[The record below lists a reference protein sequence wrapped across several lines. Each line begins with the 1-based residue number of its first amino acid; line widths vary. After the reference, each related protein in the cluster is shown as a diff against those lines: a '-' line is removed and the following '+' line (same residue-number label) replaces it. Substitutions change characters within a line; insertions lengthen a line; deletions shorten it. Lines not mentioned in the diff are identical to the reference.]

1 MKIQQTGS
9 SLLIL
14 ILILFLLAPAHA
26 DLVATVDRTIISD
39 ADLISLTVRAS
50 DATADTEPDFTVLE
64 RDFEVISISP
74 KRNSQ
79 FRIVNGQ
86 TSSVVYVDYA
96 IVLAPRRLGD
106 LMIPAIRAGRETTQA
121 IPVRVQQQ
129 SISQRQQMNQY
140 VFFETSV
147 DKNDTYVQGQILYTV
162 KLFYTEAIGGDFPQ
176 PPILPETVVE
186 VIENERRYES
196 VVSGKRYYVLEK
208 RYAIFPQRSGELVIP
223 RERFRGT
230 RGRGGFF
237 SQKQQVNAV
246 SESHRINV
254 RRIPEGFSGDDWIP
268 ARALTI
274 TESWTETPP
283 QFRVGEPVNRVIT
296 LAAQG
301 LSSSILPS
309 VSDMSIEGAKVYAD
323 PPATENR
330 VGAEGLTA
338 IQQTTIG
345 IVPTVEGRLDL
356 PEIRIPWWNT
366 ETDREEV
373 AVIPAA
379 TFTVMPALGE
389 AVDVPTVTVPVTE
402 LSRPVTIQA
411 ESSPLWQWAAVSLGI
426 LWLLT
431 AWQWLMLRRRIAVL
445 ESANSRRFE
454 TTTFV
459 DPDEAREY
467 KGLKQACQ
475 RNRAADAHRQLF
487 LWCKARYPQLDSADQ
502 LKPLDD
508 ALADE
513 IDTLE
518 RHLYGRNN
526 AGSWRGAEL
535 LKCIDRL
542 KQQTIEA
549 TDNRMLAADLNP
561 V

>member
-14 ILILFLLAPAHA
+14 ILFLLAPARA

-39 ADLISLTVRAS
+39 ADLFSLTVRAS
-50 DATADTEPDFTVLE
+50 DATADTEPDFSALE

-208 RYAIFPQRSGELVIP
+208 RYAVFPQRSGELVIP

-237 SQKQQVNAV
+237 SQKQQVSAT
-246 SESHRINV
+246 SESHTINV
-254 RRIPEGFSGDDWIP
+254 RRVPENFSGDNWIP
-268 ARALTI
+268 AKALEI
-274 TESWTETPP
+274 SESWTETPP

-296 LAAQG
+296 LAAKG

-309 VSDMSIEGAKVYAD
+309 VSDMSVEGAKVYAD

-330 VGAEGLTA
+330 VGADGLTA

-345 IVPTVEGRLDL
+345 IVPTQDGRLDL
-356 PEIRIPWWNT
+356 PEIRVPWWNT

-373 AVIPAA
+373 ALIPAA
-379 TFTVMPALGE
+379 TFTVLPALGE
-389 AVDVPTVTVPVTE
+389 AVDVPSVTVPVTE
-402 LSRPVTIQA
+402 LTRPTNIQA
-411 ESSPLWQWAAVSLGI
+411 GSSPIWQWVAVVLGI

-431 AWQWLMLRRRIAVL
+431 AWQWLMLRRRVAVL
-445 ESANSRRFE
+445 ESATSSRFAA
-454 TTTFV
+454 TTFV

-475 RNRAADAHRQLF
+475 RNRAADTHRQLF
-487 LWCKARYPQLDSADQ
+487 LWCKARYPHFDSADQ
-502 LKPLDD
+502 LKLMDTD
-508 ALADE
+508 LAIE
-513 IDTLE
+513 IDSLE
-518 RHLYGRNN
+518 RYLYGHDN

-542 KQQTIEA
+542 KQQPVEV
-549 TDNRMLAADLNP
+549 TDKRMLAADLNP

>member
-1 MKIQQTGS
+1 MTIQQTGRA
-9 SLLIL
+9 LLAL
-14 ILILFLLAPAHA
+14 LLFLLAPVHA

-50 DATADTEPDFTVLE
+50 DATADTEPDFSVLE
-64 RDFEVISISP
+64 QDFEVISISP

-79 FRIVNGQ
+79 FSIVNGQ

-96 IVLAPRRLGD
+96 IVLTPRKLGD
-106 LMIPAIRAGRETTQA
+106 LMIPAIRAGSEMTRA
-121 IPVRVQQQ
+121 IPIRVQQQ
-129 SISQRQQMNQY
+129 SVSQRQQMNQY

-147 DKNDTYVQGQILYTV
+147 DTNDTYVQGQILYTV

-176 PPILPETVVE
+176 PPVLPETVVE
-186 VIENERRYES
+186 TIENERRYES
-196 VVSGKRYYVLEK
+196 VVGGKRYYVLEK
-208 RYAIFPQRSGELVIP
+208 RYAVFPQRSGELVIP

-246 SESHRINV
+246 SESHTINV
-254 RRIPEGFSGDDWIP
+254 RRIPESFSGDDWIP

-274 TESWTETPP
+274 SESWTETPP

-309 VSDMSIEGAKVYAD
+309 VSDMPVEGAKVYAD

-445 ESANSRRFE
+445 ESATARRFE

-487 LWCKARYPQLDSADQ
+487 LWCKARYPHLDSADQ
-502 LKPLDD
+502 LKPMDD

-518 RHLYGRNN
+518 RHLYS
-526 AGSWRGAEL
+526 ADSASSWRGAEL
-535 LKCIDRL
+535 LRCVDRL
-542 KQQTIEA
+542 KQQKAEGQ
-549 TDNRMLAADLNP
+549 RGEMLTPNLNP
-561 V
+561 A

>member
-1 MKIQQTGS
+1 MTIQQTGS

-14 ILILFLLAPAHA
+14 ILFLLAPARA

-39 ADLISLTVRAS
+39 ADLFSLTVRAS
-50 DATADTEPDFTVLE
+50 DATADTEPDFSALE

-106 LMIPAIRAGRETTQA
+106 LMIPAIRAGSETTQA

-208 RYAIFPQRSGELVIP
+208 RYAVFPQRSGELVIP

-237 SQKQQVNAV
+237 SQKQQVSAT
-246 SESHRINV
+246 SESHTINV
-254 RRIPEGFSGDDWIP
+254 RRVPENFSGDNWIP
-268 ARALTI
+268 AKALEI
-274 TESWTETPP
+274 SESWTETPP

-296 LAAQG
+296 LAAKG

-309 VSDMSIEGAKVYAD
+309 VSDMSVEGAKVYAD

-330 VGAEGLTA
+330 VGADGLTA

-345 IVPTVEGRLDL
+345 IVPTQDGRLDL
-356 PEIRIPWWNT
+356 PEIRVPWWNT

-373 AVIPAA
+373 ALIPAA
-379 TFTVMPALGE
+379 TFTVLPALGE
-389 AVDVPTVTVPVTE
+389 AVDVPSVTVPVTE
-402 LSRPVTIQA
+402 LTRPTNIQA
-411 ESSPLWQWAAVSLGI
+411 GSSPIWQWVAVVLGI

-431 AWQWLMLRRRIAVL
+431 AWQWLMLRRRVAVL
-445 ESANSRRFE
+445 ESATSSRFAA
-454 TTTFV
+454 TTFV

-475 RNRAADAHRQLF
+475 RNRAADTHRQLF
-487 LWCKARYPQLDSADQ
+487 LWCKARYPHFDSADQ
-502 LKPLDD
+502 LKLMDTD
-508 ALADE
+508 LAIE
-513 IDTLE
+513 IDSLE
-518 RHLYGRNN
+518 RYLYGHDN

-542 KQQTIEA
+542 KQQPVEV
-549 TDNRMLAADLNP
+549 TDNRMLAAHLNP

>member
-106 LMIPAIRAGRETTQA
+106 LMIPAIRAGSETTQA

-140 VFFETSV
+140 VFFETRV

-379 TFTVMPALGE
+379 TFTVMPALGD

-487 LWCKARYPQLDSADQ
+487 LWCKARYPHLDSADQ

-542 KQQTIEA
+542 KQQPIEV

>member
-1 MKIQQTGS
+1 MTIQQTGS

-14 ILILFLLAPAHA
+14 ILFLLAPARA

-39 ADLISLTVRAS
+39 ADLFSLTVRAS
-50 DATADTEPDFTVLE
+50 DATADTEPDFSALE

-106 LMIPAIRAGRETTQA
+106 LMIPAIRAGSETTQA

-208 RYAIFPQRSGELVIP
+208 RYAVFPQRSGELVIP
-223 RERFRGT
+223 RERFSGT

-237 SQKQQVNAV
+237 SQKQQVSAT
-246 SESHRINV
+246 SESHTINV
-254 RRIPEGFSGDDWIP
+254 RRVPENFSGDNWIP
-268 ARALTI
+268 AKALEI
-274 TESWTETPP
+274 SESWTETPP

-296 LAAQG
+296 LAAKG

-309 VSDMSIEGAKVYAD
+309 VSDMSVEGAKVYAD

-330 VGAEGLTA
+330 VGADGLTA

-345 IVPTVEGRLDL
+345 IVPTQDGRLDL
-356 PEIRIPWWNT
+356 PEIRVPWWNT

-373 AVIPAA
+373 ALIPAA
-379 TFTVMPALGE
+379 TFTVLPALGE
-389 AVDVPTVTVPVTE
+389 AVDVPSVTVPVTE
-402 LSRPVTIQA
+402 LTRPTNIQA
-411 ESSPLWQWAAVSLGI
+411 GSSPIWQWVAVVLGI

-431 AWQWLMLRRRIAVL
+431 AWQWLMLRRRVAVL
-445 ESANSRRFE
+445 ESATSSRFAA
-454 TTTFV
+454 TTFV

-475 RNRAADAHRQLF
+475 RNRAADTHRQLF
-487 LWCKARYPQLDSADQ
+487 LWCKARYPHFDSADQ
-502 LKPLDD
+502 LKLMDTD
-508 ALADE
+508 LAIE
-513 IDTLE
+513 IDSLE
-518 RHLYGRNN
+518 RYLYGQDN

-542 KQQTIEA
+542 KQQPVEV
-549 TDNRMLAADLNP
+549 TDNRMLAAHLNP

>member
-1 MKIQQTGS
+1 MTIQQTGS

-14 ILILFLLAPAHA
+14 ILFLLAPARA

-39 ADLISLTVRAS
+39 ADLFSLTVRAS
-50 DATADTEPDFTVLE
+50 DATADTEPDFSALE

-208 RYAIFPQRSGELVIP
+208 RYAVFPQRSGELVIP

-237 SQKQQVNAV
+237 SQKQQVSAT
-246 SESHRINV
+246 SESHTINV
-254 RRIPEGFSGDDWIP
+254 RRVPENFSGDNWIP
-268 ARALTI
+268 AKALEI
-274 TESWTETPP
+274 SESWTETPP

-296 LAAQG
+296 LAAKG

-309 VSDMSIEGAKVYAD
+309 VSDMSVEGAKVYAD

-330 VGAEGLTA
+330 VGADGLTA

-345 IVPTVEGRLDL
+345 IVPTQDGRLDL
-356 PEIRIPWWNT
+356 PEIRVPWWNT

-373 AVIPAA
+373 ALIPAA
-379 TFTVMPALGE
+379 TFTVLPALGE
-389 AVDVPTVTVPVTE
+389 AVDVPSVTVPVTE
-402 LSRPVTIQA
+402 LTRPTNIQA
-411 ESSPLWQWAAVSLGI
+411 GSSPIWQWVAVVLGI

-431 AWQWLMLRRRIAVL
+431 AWQWLMLRRRVAVL
-445 ESANSRRFE
+445 ESATSSRFAA
-454 TTTFV
+454 TTFV

-475 RNRAADAHRQLF
+475 RNRAADTHRQLF
-487 LWCKARYPQLDSADQ
+487 LWCKARYPHFDSADQ
-502 LKPLDD
+502 LKLMDTD
-508 ALADE
+508 LAIE
-513 IDTLE
+513 IDSLE
-518 RHLYGRNN
+518 RYLYGHDN

-542 KQQTIEA
+542 KQQPVEV
-549 TDNRMLAADLNP
+549 TDNRMLAAHLNP

>member
-1 MKIQQTGS
+1 MTIQQTGS

-14 ILILFLLAPAHA
+14 ILFLLAPAPA

-39 ADLISLTVRAS
+39 ADLFSLTVRAS
-50 DATADTEPDFTVLE
+50 DATADTEPDFSALE

-106 LMIPAIRAGRETTQA
+106 LMIPAIRAGSETTQA

-208 RYAIFPQRSGELVIP
+208 RYAVFPQRSGELVIP

-237 SQKQQVNAV
+237 SQKQQVSAT
-246 SESHRINV
+246 SESHTINV
-254 RRIPEGFSGDDWIP
+254 RRVPENFSGDNWIP
-268 ARALTI
+268 AKALEI
-274 TESWTETPP
+274 SESWTETPP

-296 LAAQG
+296 LAAKG

-309 VSDMSIEGAKVYAD
+309 VSDMSVEGAKVYAD

-330 VGAEGLTA
+330 VGADGLTA

-345 IVPTVEGRLDL
+345 IVPTQDGRLDL
-356 PEIRIPWWNT
+356 PEIRVPWWNT

-373 AVIPAA
+373 ALIPAA
-379 TFTVMPALGE
+379 TFTVLPALGE
-389 AVDVPTVTVPVTE
+389 AVDVPSVTVPVTE
-402 LSRPVTIQA
+402 LTRPTNIQA
-411 ESSPLWQWAAVSLGI
+411 GSSPIWQWVAVVLGI

-431 AWQWLMLRRRIAVL
+431 AWQWLMLRRRVAVL
-445 ESANSRRFE
+445 ESATSSRFAA
-454 TTTFV
+454 TTFV

-475 RNRAADAHRQLF
+475 RNRAADTHRQLF
-487 LWCKARYPQLDSADQ
+487 LWCKARYPHFDSADQ
-502 LKPLDD
+502 LKLMDTD
-508 ALADE
+508 LAIE
-513 IDTLE
+513 IDSLE
-518 RHLYGRNN
+518 RYLYGQDN

-542 KQQTIEA
+542 KQQPVEV
-549 TDNRMLAADLNP
+549 TDNRMLAAHLNP